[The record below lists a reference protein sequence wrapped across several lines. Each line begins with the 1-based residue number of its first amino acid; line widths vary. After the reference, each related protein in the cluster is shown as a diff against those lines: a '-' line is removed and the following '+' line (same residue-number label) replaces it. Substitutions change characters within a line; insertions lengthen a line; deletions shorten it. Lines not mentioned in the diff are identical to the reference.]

1 MCEECGC
8 NSANISPKTNK
19 REIKIEEN
27 VLAKNNNIAAGIRD
41 DLTTRKALMINMLS
55 SPGSGKTTLLEKSLP
70 KIMDDYSLAVI
81 EGDVQ
86 TRYDAERLRRLEIPV
101 SQLNTGGACHLDAQS
116 VKTLLS
122 KKPFDSSDILIIEN
136 VGNLVCPS
144 AFDLGEDAKI
154 VSISVTE
161 GDDKPEKYPAAF
173 AAASLMLI
181 TKIDLLPYVQF
192 DVERCKEGAW
202 QIHPGLPVIALSS
215 TTGEGVDEWIKW
227 LLHAL
232 DHKKGYTH
240 TH

>member
-1 MCEECGC
+1 MCDECGC
-8 NSANISPKTNK
+8 NNANTK

-27 VLAKNNNIAAGIRD
+27 VLAKNDSIATEIRGE
-41 DLTTRKALMINMLS
+41 LAERKSLMINMLS

-70 KIMDDYSLAVI
+70 KIMNDYSLGVI

-86 TRYDAERLRRLEIPV
+86 TRYDAERLRRLNIPA

-116 VKTLLS
+116 VKTMLS
-122 KKPFDSSDILIIEN
+122 KKPFDRSDIIIIEN

-173 AAASLMLI
+173 ASASLMLI

-192 DVERCKEGAW
+192 DVDRCKEGAW
-202 QIHPGLPVIALSS
+202 QIHPGLPIIALSS

-227 LLHAL
+227 LIHAL
-232 DHKKGYTH
+232 DHKKGH
-240 TH
+240 QHSH

>member
-1 MCEECGC
+1 MCDECGC
-8 NSANISPKTNK
+8 NSANTK

-27 VLAKNNNIAAGIRD
+27 VLAKNDSIAAEIRGE
-41 DLTTRKALMINMLS
+41 LAERKSLMINMLS

-70 KIMDDYSLAVI
+70 QIMNDYSLAVI

-86 TRYDAERLRRLEIPV
+86 TRYDAERLRRLNIPA

-116 VKTLLS
+116 VKTMLA

-144 AFDLGEDAKI
+144 SFDLGEDAKV

-173 AAASLMLI
+173 ASASLMLI
-181 TKIDLLPYVQF
+181 TKIDLLPYVEF

-202 QIHPGLPVIALSS
+202 QIHPGLPIIALSS

-232 DHKKGYTH
+232 DHKKGH
-240 TH
+240 NHVH

>member
-1 MCEECGC
+1 MCDECGC
-8 NSANISPKTNK
+8 NSANIK

-27 VLAKNNNIAAGIRD
+27 VLAKNDSIAAEIRGN
-41 DLTTRKALMINMLS
+41 LAERKSLMINMLS

-70 KIMDDYSLAVI
+70 QIMNDYSLAVI

-86 TRYDAERLRRLEIPV
+86 TRYDAERLRRLNIPA

-116 VKTLLS
+116 VKTMLT

-144 AFDLGEDAKI
+144 SFDLGEDAKV

-173 AAASLMLI
+173 ASASLMLI

-202 QIHPGLPVIALSS
+202 QIHPGLPIITLSS

-227 LLHAL
+227 LIHAL
-232 DHKKGYTH
+232 DHKKGH
-240 TH
+240 HHEH

>member
-8 NSANISPKTNK
+8 NNANTK

-27 VLAKNNNIAAGIRD
+27 VLAKNDAIAEEIRAE
-41 DLTTRKALMINMLS
+41 LVMRKSLMINMLS

-70 KIMDDYSLAVI
+70 KIMGDYSLAVI

-86 TRYDAERLRRLEIPV
+86 TRYDAERLRRLNIPA

-116 VKTLLS
+116 VKGMLS
-122 KKPFDSSDILIIEN
+122 KKPFNSSDIIIIEN

-202 QIHPGLPVIALSS
+202 QIHPGLPIIALSS
-215 TTGEGVDEWIKW
+215 ITGEGVDKWIKW
-227 LLHAL
+227 LLHEL
-232 DHKKGYTH
+232 NHKKGYH
-240 TH
+240 HHHH

>member
-8 NSANISPKTNK
+8 NNANTK
-19 REIKIEEN
+19 REIIIEEN
-27 VLAKNNNIAAGIRD
+27 VLAKNDAIAGDIRAQ
-41 DLTTRKALMINMLS
+41 LAERQSLMINMLS
-55 SPGSGKTTLLEKSLP
+55 SPGSGKTTLLENSLP
-70 KIMDDYSLAVI
+70 KIMDECSLAVI

-86 TRYDAERLRRLEIPV
+86 TRYDAERLRRLKIPA
-101 SQLNTGGACHLDAQS
+101 SQLNTGGACHLDAES
-116 VKTLLS
+116 VKTMLT
-122 KKPFDSSDILIIEN
+122 KKPFNSSDIIIIEN

-173 AAASLMLI
+173 ASASLMLI
-181 TKIDLLPYVQF
+181 TKIDLLPYVDF

-202 QIHPGLPVIALSS
+202 QIHPGLPIIALSS
-215 TTGEGVDEWIKW
+215 KTGEGVDEWLKW

-232 DHKKGYTH
+232 DHKKGH
-240 TH
+240 HHVH

>member
-1 MCEECGC
+1 MCDECGC
-8 NSANISPKTNK
+8 NSANTK

-27 VLAKNNNIAAGIRD
+27 VLAKNDSIAAEIRGN
-41 DLTTRKALMINMLS
+41 LAERKSLMINMLS

-70 KIMDDYSLAVI
+70 QIMNDYSLAVI

-86 TRYDAERLRRLEIPV
+86 TRYDAERLRRLNIPA

-116 VKTLLS
+116 VKTMLA

-144 AFDLGEDAKI
+144 SFDLGEDAKV

-173 AAASLMLI
+173 ASASLMLI
-181 TKIDLLPYVQF
+181 TKIDLLPYVEF

-202 QIHPGLPVIALSS
+202 QIHPGLPIIALSS

-232 DHKKGYTH
+232 DHKKGHTH

>member
-1 MCEECGC
+1 MCDECGC
-8 NSANISPKTNK
+8 NSANTK

-27 VLAKNNNIAAGIRD
+27 VLAKNDSIAAEIRGN
-41 DLTTRKALMINMLS
+41 LAERKSLMINMLS

-70 KIMDDYSLAVI
+70 QIMNDYSLAVI

-86 TRYDAERLRRLEIPV
+86 TRYDAERLRRLNIPA

-116 VKTLLS
+116 VKTMLT

-144 AFDLGEDAKI
+144 SFDLGEDAKV

-173 AAASLMLI
+173 ASASLMLI

-202 QIHPGLPVIALSS
+202 QIHPGLPVITLSS

-232 DHKKGYTH
+232 AHKKGH
-240 TH
+240 HHKH

>member
-8 NSANISPKTNK
+8 NNANDSQITK

-27 VLAKNNNIAAGIRD
+27 VLAKNNSIAEEIRD
-41 DLTTRKALMINMLS
+41 RLASRNALMINMLS

-70 KIMDDYSLAVI
+70 KIMNDYSLAVI

-86 TRYDAERLRRLEIPV
+86 TRYDAERLRNLNIPA
-101 SQLNTGGACHLDAQS
+101 SQVNTGGACHLDAQS
-116 VKTLLS
+116 VKNMLAN
-122 KKPFDSSDILIIEN
+122 KPFDSSDILIIEN

-173 AAASLMLI
+173 ASASLMLI

-192 DVERCKEGAW
+192 DIERCKEGAW
-202 QIHPGLPVIALSS
+202 QIHPGLPVIALSGV
-215 TTGEGVDEWIKW
+215 TGEGVDEWIKW

-232 DHKKGYTH
+232 DHKKGH
-240 TH
+240 EHKH

>member
-1 MCEECGC
+1 MCDECGC
-8 NSANISPKTNK
+8 NSANTK

-27 VLAKNNNIAAGIRD
+27 VLAKNDSIAAEIRGN
-41 DLTTRKALMINMLS
+41 LAERKSLMINMLS

-70 KIMDDYSLAVI
+70 QIMNDYSLAVI

-86 TRYDAERLRRLEIPV
+86 TRYDAERLRRLNIPA

-116 VKTLLS
+116 VKTMLA

-144 AFDLGEDAKI
+144 SFDLGEDAKV

-173 AAASLMLI
+173 ASASLMLI
-181 TKIDLLPYVQF
+181 TKIDLLPYVEF

-202 QIHPGLPVIALSS
+202 QIHPGLPIIALSS

-232 DHKKGYTH
+232 DHKKGH
-240 TH
+240 NHVH

>member
-1 MCEECGC
+1 MCDECGC
-8 NSANISPKTNK
+8 NNANTK

-27 VLAKNNNIAAGIRD
+27 VLAKNDSIATEIRGE
-41 DLTTRKALMINMLS
+41 LAERKSLMINMLS

-70 KIMDDYSLAVI
+70 KIMNDYSLGVI

-86 TRYDAERLRRLEIPV
+86 TRYDAERLRRLNIPA

-116 VKTLLS
+116 VKTMLS
-122 KKPFDSSDILIIEN
+122 KKPFDRSDIIIIEN

-173 AAASLMLI
+173 ASASLMLI

-202 QIHPGLPVIALSS
+202 QIHPGLPVITLSS

-232 DHKKGYTH
+232 AHKKGH
-240 TH
+240 HHKH